1 MARINYRFNEW
12 LKKVD
17 KSEAEVKSK
26 KAQSIVGEVVAD
38 PAAPVSV
45 VDPVTE
51 IGATTISDTPVES
64 ATANVRVATKTSA
77 TAVAERPTA
86 VATDNKPKHI
96 EPKPAPKP
104 VYQAKAALDTEKPE
118 KIEGK
123 LLLTPEGTG
132 EPRPISANGQPIVM
146 PKVREIE
153 ELLEHSEPIE
163 HKVIKAE
170 PKPIIET
177 KIETKEVVSDLTST
191 QENWSRLPHHLQV
204 LFSSPDS
211 EVAQRSYKTFRDTR
225 AQLIEKLLD
234 PPLTLEETA
243 RILNVCPTTVR
254 RYTNSDQLKHYRT
267 AGNQRRFRLSDVLG
281 FMELNNKTGKKS
293 SNKRKPR
300 GEE

>member
-1 MARINYRFNEW
+1 MAKINYRFNEW

-26 KAQSIVGEVVAD
+26 KAQSVVSEAPTD
-38 PAAPVSV
+38 TTAPVSV
-45 VDPVTE
+45 VVPNAE
-51 IGATTISDTPVES
+51 IGAINISDTPVKS
-64 ATANVRVATKTSA
+64 ATAHVRVATKSA
-77 TAVAERPTA
+77 GTAVAERPKTMTSDE
-86 VATDNKPKHI
+86 VTKHI
-96 EPKPAPKP
+96 EHKPAPKP
-104 VYQAKAALDTEKPE
+104 TYQAKVALDIEQTE

-132 EPRPISANGQPIVM
+132 DPRPISANGQPVIM
-146 PKVREIE
+146 PKALEIE
-153 ELLEHSEPIE
+153 ELLEHTEPRERKIT
-163 HKVIKAE
+163 KAE
-170 PKPIIET
+170 PKPELKPEPREAVT
-177 KIETKEVVSDLTST
+177 DLTST

-281 FMELNNKTGKKS
+281 FMEQNNKTAKKS
-293 SNKRKPR
+293 SSKRKPR